1 MLSLTKFIYMSKNIE
16 DLNLITKIAK
26 LMLKKD
32 KIQKEQMDGLG
43 TLMMRLVYV
52 LNETDKGIE
61 LITDKV
67 NVQI

>member
-1 MLSLTKFIYMSKNIE
+1 MSKNIE